1 MTFRRFGSSV
11 AVVLAGFAAHAG
23 TLRVGAPEING
34 TRVVLPVLLEG
45 DVSNGVAAM
54 DFVVQYDPAV
64 FEPVSAE
71 AGAAAVAARKQVQSS
86 EISPGNYVVLLFGMN
101 QTTITG
107 GQVANIV
114 LNTKGQP
121 AENQSAVTIEETT
134 LSSVDGLEIPSSG
147 SAQTVTFPPPPTD
160 GGDDDAPDDGSD
172 GDSPPPT
179 DDDGGA
185 PQPDPDRPEPTQP
198 TDPATPL
205 FPSAPAGKPDS
216 VDNDSSRVA
225 PIAVGAPGESAPM
238 AGTAGRLARLNEAA
252 QRLDSARATLSAPT
266 VDGDDAPSQ
275 PGTNSTEDSRH
286 SPTPEV
292 SRTTAPVDA
301 GEPALKVAAA
311 APSNVQ
317 PISSL
322 PSASSAAEES
332 DAVLPTSARRYL
344 IGGALAA
351 CVAWLAF
358 RYRPRRTG

>member
-1 MTFRRFGSSV
+1 MTFRRLGSSV
-11 AVVLAGFAAHAG
+11 AIVLAGFAAHAG

-34 TRVVLPVLLEG
+34 TRVILPVLLEG

-107 GQVANIV
+107 GPVANIV

-121 AENQSAVTIEETT
+121 PENQSAVTIEETT

-147 SAQTVTFPPPPTD
+147 SAQTVTFPPPTD
-160 GGDDDAPDDGSD
+160 GGDDDTPDDGTD
-172 GDSPPPT
+172 DDSPPPT
-179 DDDGGA
+179 DDDRGE

-205 FPSAPAGKPDS
+205 FPSAPTGKPDS

-238 AGTAGRLARLNEAA
+238 AGTAGRLARMNEAA

-275 PGTNSTEDSRH
+275 PGTNTTDDSRQN
-286 SPTPEV
+286 PAPDV
-292 SRTTAPVDA
+292 SRATAPVNAD
-301 GEPALKVAAA
+301 EPALKVAAVP
-311 APSNVQ
+311 PSNVQ
-317 PISSL
+317 STSSL

-332 DAVLPTSARRYL
+332 DAVLTTSARRYL
-344 IGGALAA
+344 IGGALVA
-351 CVAWLAF
+351 CAAWLAF
-358 RYRPRRTG
+358 RFRPRRTG